1 MQTKISPEL
10 MKTHTPMATHK
21 DQIRGWIK
29 NLWHK
34 NGAIA
39 NANTARRQ
47 EVQDDAGSRSSR
59 SAFL

>member
-1 MQTKISPEL
+1 